1 MKLSQQNKNERTSNQ
16 TKGIGGTFNENHL
29 RMAKDAVPVYTSDV
43 IHQHGHK
50 SAPEPFPILENSN
63 DGGFLAQIS
72 GNPFFTAVN
81 MLYLRGSDL
90 RNADRI
96 SRD

>member
-1 MKLSQQNKNERTSNQ
+1 
-16 TKGIGGTFNENHL
+16 
-29 RMAKDAVPVYTSDV
+29 MAKDAVPVYTSDV
-43 IHQHGHK
+43 IHQHGLK
-50 SAPEPFPILENSN
+50 SALEPSPILENNN

-81 MLYLRGSDL
+81 MLYLRGCNL
-90 RNADRI
+90 RNADRL

>member
-1 MKLSQQNKNERTSNQ
+1 
-16 TKGIGGTFNENHL
+16 
-29 RMAKDAVPVYTSDV
+29 MAKDAVPVYTSDV
-43 IHQHGHK
+43 IHQHGLQG
-50 SAPEPFPILENSN
+50 ALEASPVLEKNN

-81 MLYLRGSDL
+81 MLYLRVCNF
-90 RNADRI
+90 RNADRL

>member
-1 MKLSQQNKNERTSNQ
+1 
-16 TKGIGGTFNENHL
+16 
-29 RMAKDAVPVYTSDV
+29 MAKDGVPVYTSDV
-43 IHQHGHK
+43 THQHGLE
-50 SAPEPFPILENSN
+50 SALEPSPVLENSN

-81 MLYLRGSDL
+81 TLYLRGCNL
-90 RNADRI
+90 PIADRF